1 MLDVCLLGT
10 GGMMPLKNRFLASAL
25 LRLDGRSVLI
35 DCGECTQVAL
45 KAAGFTFKPID
56 ALCVTHLHADHI
68 SGLPGFLLSM
78 GNEGRT
84 EPLTI
89 LGPFGIREVV
99 RCLRVIVPGLPFE
112 VECVE
117 MTAQE
122 EHFSLAGFEI
132 TAFPVLHRVPC
143 YGFSFDV
150 MRQGRFDVAR
160 ARAANIPQRFWNALQ
175 HGQTIETD
183 GRFLTP
189 EMVLGQPRRGLKVTY
204 SVDTR
209 PVPAIVK
216 YAKGSDLFICEGM
229 FGDEEKHARA
239 VETRHMT
246 FSEAAKLAAAA
257 QPGALWLT
265 HYSPSM
271 PDPEPYLEKTR
282 EIFAETYAG
291 ADGMK
296 QTLKFSDE

>member
-1 MLDVCLLGT
+1 
-10 GGMMPLKNRFLASAL
+10 
-25 LRLDGRSVLI
+25 
-35 DCGECTQVAL
+35 
-45 KAAGFTFKPID
+45 
-56 ALCVTHLHADHI
+56 
-68 SGLPGFLLSM
+68 
-78 GNEGRT
+78 
-84 EPLTI
+84 
-89 LGPFGIREVV
+89 
-99 RCLRVIVPGLPFE
+99 
-112 VECVE
+112 
-117 MTAQE
+117 
-122 EHFSLAGFEI
+122 
-132 TAFPVLHRVPC
+132 
-143 YGFSFDV
+143 

-296 QTLKFSDE
+296 KTLKFSDE